1 MRSKK
6 QRTLREAIDE
16 TVDPGKLDAEEVQNE
31 ADEAWAVM
39 VAGLASGQ
47 TSQERKT
54 LEDFDDLVGT
64 PYYWEAVVRAGMM
77 SEAECANELSLERER
92 ALSVTLAEK
101 HKEATVVCGDGSD
114 ALYAILQGCGVKI
127 APTSLDEKKINS
139 WGMLECVIW

>member
-1 MRSKK
+1 MKRAMSKESKKLRSKK
-6 QRTLREAIDE
+6 QRILREAIDE

-64 PYYWEAVVRAGMM
+64 PYYWEAVVRAGICRKKNAQM
-77 SEAECANELSLERER
+77 SYSWK
-92 ALSVTLAEK
+92 V
-101 HKEATVVCGDGSD
+101 KEH
-114 ALYAILQGCGVKI
+114 YQ
-127 APTSLDEKKINS
+127 
-139 WGMLECVIW
+139 

>member
-6 QRTLREAIDE
+6 QRILRETIDE

-114 ALYAILQGCGVKI
+114 ILYAILQGCGVKI
-127 APTSLDEKKINS
+127 APTSLDEKKNKFLS
-139 WGMLECVIW
+139 A